1 MVGLKRA
8 FEGRYADGCLLTKRG
23 EERPADRDADK
34 TVDIAIMAKMIMAWH
49 CQRPNISAN
58 EKKLFDEYYKTIFRT
73 GYDPANILALQTWL
87 NAIDEALPNL
97 ALSDVLK
104 AGKSYVKYHI
114 LFSVS
119 AIIAS
124 ANKQTQSVIEPHF
137 TFKTTERASQVLP
150 HAANCLENALQSAA

>member
-73 GYDPANILALQTWL
+73 GYDPAQHSGVTDLAQR
-87 NAIDEALPNL
+87 
-97 ALSDVLK
+97 
-104 AGKSYVKYHI
+104 Y
-114 LFSVS
+114 
-119 AIIAS
+119 
-124 ANKQTQSVIEPHF
+124 
-137 TFKTTERASQVLP
+137 
-150 HAANCLENALQSAA
+150 